1 MNTITEEIDLTKPLL
16 NVNMVNVNKLTS
28 TNYMTW
34 SLQLHALLDGYDLA
48 GYVDGSTPAP
58 PPTTTVDDL
67 PVDNPEYTKWRRQ
80 DRLIY
85 SGLIGTLSPPIQS
98 LVTNTKTSHELWKS
112 LSATYAT
119 PSRGHI
125 QQLRLQLKQYTKGDK
140 NIDEY
145 MRGLTSRFD
154 QLALLGKP
162 LDHED
167 KVEYIIDGLPDD
179 YKSVAEQIEGRD
191 ISPSI
196 VEIHEK
202 LINREAKLLAVS
214 TPASNAIP
222 MTANVATSRPKQQQH
237 NQHRGNNSQWNN
249 NARHPA
255 YNTQKQE
262 YKQSKGYQGN
272 AKSAVSSDTV
282 LGGVLRCSSR
292 PLTTVLLPSVHG
304 NLALM

>member
-1 MNTITEEIDLTKPLL
+1 MATNAEILDTTKTLF
-16 NVNMVNVNKLTS
+16 NINMVNVNKLTS

-34 SLQLHALLDGYDLA
+34 SIQIHTLLDGYDLA
-48 GYVDGSTPAP
+48 GYIDGTTPAP
-58 PPTTTVDDL
+58 AQTITVNNDSEA
-67 PVDNPEYTKWRRQ
+67 NPDYTKLRRH
-80 DRLIY
+80 RLIY
-85 SGLIGTLSPPIQS
+85 LGTLSLSIQS
-98 LVTNTKTSHELWKS
+98 LVTNTKTSQEMWKS

-125 QQLRLQLKQYTKGDK
+125 QQLSLQLKQYTKGDK
-140 NIDEY
+140 NIDDY

-167 KVEYIIDGLPDD
+167 KVEYIIDGLPED

-222 MTANVATSRPKQQQH
+222 MTANVATS
-237 NQHRGNNSQWNN
+237 
-249 NARHPA
+249 
-255 YNTQKQE
+255 
-262 YKQSKGYQGN
+262 
-272 AKSAVSSDTV
+272 
-282 LGGVLRCSSR
+282 
-292 PLTTVLLPSVHG
+292 
-304 NLALM
+304 